1 MPIAKELMALE
12 AVPFLRLLGTEAL
25 RVLAIGS
32 EVKEVRD
39 GQILF
44 SKGDPADC
52 GYVVVEGSFR
62 VSNESGPDI
71 IARPDSLLG
80 ELTLI
85 VDMPRPGTVVAQE
98 DSVVIRISRS
108 LFQKVL
114 ESFPDAAGRLRDELA
129 ARTTRATGEIAAIGT
144 RIAGLGE
151 R

>member
-1 MPIAKELMALE
+1 MSIAKELMALE

-32 EVKEVRD
+32 EVKDVRD
-39 GQILF
+39 GEILF

-52 GYVVVEGSFR
+52 GYVVVAGSFR
-62 VSNESGPDI
+62 VSNENGPDV

-85 VDMPRPGTVVAQE
+85 VDMPRAGTAVAQE
-98 DSVVIRISRS
+98 DSVVVRISRS

-114 ESFPDAAGRLRDELA
+114 ESFPDAAQRLRDDLA
-129 ARTTRATGEIAAIGT
+129 ARTTRATSEIVAVGS

-151 R
+151 S